1 MAFVSVCM
9 WCLST
14 CAYHWSPLFINEI
27 LKGMFLKTLFW
38 GSYFYFL
45 IAMFHSATKL
55 SYRLSGFF
63 VVRLPKNSMCEGRL
77 SPYQNVIGKKDVK
90 AIVEVF

>member
-1 MAFVSVCM
+1 
-9 WCLST
+9 
-14 CAYHWSPLFINEI
+14 
-27 LKGMFLKTLFW
+27 
-38 GSYFYFL
+38 
-45 IAMFHSATKL
+45 MFHSATKL